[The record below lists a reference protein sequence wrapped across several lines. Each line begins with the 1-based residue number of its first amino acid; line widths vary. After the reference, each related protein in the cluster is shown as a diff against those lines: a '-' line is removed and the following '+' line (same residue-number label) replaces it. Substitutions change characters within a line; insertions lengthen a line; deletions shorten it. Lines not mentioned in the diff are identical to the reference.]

1 MRQWPDL
8 IGQHFGML
16 LAIRQAESTAS
27 GQRRWACRYNY
38 GNEYIANGFNL
49 IRRVMISNTLDGV
62 LPLSVI
68 LLVLTFNQN
77 VCLQNVCFSL

>member
-1 MRQWPDL
+1 MRQWTDL
-8 IGQHFGML
+8 IGQRFGML
-16 LAIRQAESTAS
+16 VVIRQAESTAS
-27 GQRRWACRYNY
+27 GQRRWACRCNY
-38 GNEYIANGFNL
+38 GNKYVANGLNL
-49 IRRVMISNTLDGV
+49 IRGVMISNTLDGV